1 MFNFFHFIKVKVEH
15 IKFTSINQLYYLKN
29 KKLSLLIKRTLNN
42 NNWQLVFYF
51 DDLEKKDID
60 FICHQINIEYLA
72 QIVQKKRNFLF
83 LDSVVGTDSHT
94 TMVNAVSSVS
104 GQA

>member
-15 IKFTSINQLYYLKN
+15 IKFTSINQLYYLRN

-60 FICHQINIEYLA
+60 FICHQINITPQYTKSELNEHA
-72 QIVQKKRNFLF
+72 QDLNIYFK
-83 LDSVVGTDSHT
+83 
-94 TMVNAVSSVS
+94 
-104 GQA
+104 